1 MPVKKK
7 SNNDVFVP
15 FTELYKNDFQN
26 NDETNDYNFVNEK
39 DNQVQNVSDYETSES
54 EDGNDLIIKPYKVK
68 SNKIKINKAM
78 EDNIIPSHPFRLLL
92 TGASAS
98 GKSQVV
104 LNLMKKK
111 NFYKGYFDIIFLISA
126 TCNKDDT
133 QKLLNINPS
142 NTCENLDYKAP
153 LFLEHIFKTQ
163 DSIIKE
169 NKGDISKA
177 PKVLIILDDIISSKL
192 FLNSPQ
198 YKQLLIAGRHSGI
211 SSITLSQKYNAIP
224 RINRLNM
231 SDIMLFP
238 SSLSE
243 LDIISDEYCPPNTSK
258 KDFLSL
264 MQYATGEKYSFLYI
278 NMKSPVDSRYRKKLD
293 TVLNVKH

>member
-7 SNNDVFVP
+7 SNDIFVP
-15 FTELYKNDFQN
+15 FTELYKNDFNQN
-26 NDETNDYNFVNEK
+26 ETEDYNFVNEK
-39 DNQVQNVSDYETSES
+39 DNKVQNVSDYETSES
-54 EDGNDLIIKPYKVK
+54 EDGDDLIIKPYKVK

-78 EDNIIPSHPFRLLL
+78 EENIIPCHPFRLLL

-111 NFYKGYFDIIFLISA
+111 NFYRGYFDIVMLISP

-133 QKLLNINPS
+133 QKLLNINPN
-142 NTCENLDYKAP
+142 NTCQDLDYKAP

-163 DSIIKE
+163 DSIINE

-177 PKVLIILDDIISSKL
+177 PKVLIILDDIISSKI

-198 YKQLLIAGRHSGI
+198 YKNLLIAGRHSGI

-231 SDIMLFP
+231 SNIMVFP

-258 KDFLSL
+258 RDFMQL

-278 NMKSPVDSRYRKKLD
+278 NMKSPVETRYRKKLD

>member
-1 MPVKKK
+1 MPVKKNK
-7 SNNDVFVP
+7 NDSFVP
-15 FTELYKNDFQN
+15 FTELYKNDFN
-26 NDETNDYNFVNEK
+26 NNNETTEYNFVNEK
-39 DNQVQNVSDYETSES
+39 DNTTQNVSDYETSS
-54 EDGNDLIIKPYKVK
+54 EDEGNDLIIKPYKVK
-68 SNKIKINKAM
+68 SNKIKINDAM
-78 EDNIIPSHPFRLLL
+78 EKNIIACHPFRLLL

-111 NFYKGYFDIIFLISA
+111 NFYKNYFDIIFLISP

-133 QKLLNINPS
+133 QKLLNINNN
-142 NTCENLDYKAP
+142 NTCSDLDNKAP

-163 DSIIKE
+163 NDIITE
-169 NKGDISKA
+169 NKGDISKC
-177 PKVLIILDDIISSKL
+177 PKVLIILDDIISSKI

-198 YKQLLIAGRHSGI
+198 YKNLLIAGRHSGI

-243 LDIISDEYCPPNTSK
+243 LDLVADEYCPPNTSK
-258 KDFLSL
+258 RDFLNL

-278 NMKSPVDSRYRKKLD
+278 NMKSPVESRYRKKLD
-293 TVLNVKH
+293 TIINVKN